1 MTLTEEK
8 LLDIIVKAV
17 AAAVGTAHEG
27 GRGTGG
33 GCGRVLKEKA
43 YQEVGKLTR
52 GQEQWA
58 EWAYDFKIATG
69 TMSKEVKRVMETIET
84 RDE

>member
-1 MTLTEEK
+1 MALTEEK

-17 AAAVGTAHEG
+17 ATAVGPALER
-27 GRGTGG
+27 GRGIGG
-33 GCGRVLKEKA
+33 GGGRVLKEKT

-58 EWAYDFKIATG
+58 EWAYDFKIARG
-69 TMSKEVKRVMETIET
+69 
-84 RDE
+84 